1 MEKLTYKE
9 YQKALKEIGIAYL
22 GHYSQS
28 AKMVLNETVGKE
40 ITYSIYLAPWTSA
53 GYVNGRLINTC
64 PSAQHCHQF
73 CLSESGRAKIEE
85 LTYGKGNSNILNSR
99 IKKTRLFY
107 ENRNLFMA
115 LLCYELEKTRNMA
128 INKGYTFSVRL
139 NCTSDLSPLA
149 FRVGNM
155 NILEMYPDVQFYDYT
170 KVPTRLELPKKYP
183 NYDVTFSFDGYNWD
197 TCLKA
202 LANGINIAVVFE
214 SKKVPTTFKGFSVI
228 DMTKSDLR
236 YRDNKGNIGYVGYL
250 EYHRTAND
258 YKTGKYVSPN
268 TPFVIREDN
277 INIVY

>member
-1 MEKLTYKE
+1 
-9 YQKALKEIGIAYL
+9 
-22 GHYSQS
+22 
-28 AKMVLNETVGKE
+28 
-40 ITYSIYLAPWTSA
+40 
-53 GYVNGRLINTC
+53 
-64 PSAQHCHQF
+64 
-73 CLSESGRAKIEE
+73 
-85 LTYGKGNSNILNSR
+85 
-99 IKKTRLFY
+99 
-107 ENRNLFMA
+107 MA
-115 LLCYELEKTRNMA
+115 LLCYELEKTRRMA

-149 FRVGNM
+149 FIVGNM
-155 NILEMYPDVQFYDYT
+155 NILDMYPDVQFYDYT

-202 LANGINIAVVFE
+202 LANRINIAVVFE
-214 SKKVPTTFKGFSVI
+214 SKKVPTTFKAFSVI